1 MIWIRF
7 SILWIRF
14 KIPLLKSKEV
24 TTKVAVKGVAR
35 VKEVIK
41 APLAFIASKR

>member
-1 MIWIRF
+1 M
-7 SILWIRF
+7 
-14 KIPLLKSKEV
+14 LLKLKEV
-24 TTKVAVKGVAR
+24 ATKVAIKKVIK

>member
-1 MIWIRF
+1 M
-7 SILWIRF
+7 
-14 KIPLLKSKEV
+14 LLKLKKV
-24 TTKVAVKGVAR
+24 ITKVAIKKVIK

>member
-1 MIWIRF
+1 M
-7 SILWIRF
+7 
-14 KIPLLKSKEV
+14 LLKLKEV
-24 TTKVAVKGVAR
+24 VAKVVIKKVIK